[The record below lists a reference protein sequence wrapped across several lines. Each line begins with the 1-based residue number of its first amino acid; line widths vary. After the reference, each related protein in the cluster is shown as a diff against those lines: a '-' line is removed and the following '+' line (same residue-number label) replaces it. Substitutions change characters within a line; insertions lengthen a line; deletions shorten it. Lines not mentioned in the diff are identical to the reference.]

1 MYKFYLKRLFDIVF
15 SLSILVL
22 LFPLLIIISMVIAV
36 IDGLP
41 VLFLQERVG
50 RFGKEFHLIK
60 FRSMKTDS
68 SEIEN
73 TFPQENILRLTRLG
87 SFLRKY
93 KIDEIPQFL
102 NVLMG
107 DISIVGPRPE
117 ISFWVESFPEEFD
130 KILKIRPGITD
141 YASIKYS
148 NEEYLLN
155 QAEDSMK
162 HYKEVI
168 LPSKLSLN
176 ICYVNNHS
184 FFLDIKII
192 VKTIFSVMQESK

>member
-130 KILKIRPGITD
+130 KILKIRPGITPIID
-141 YASIKYS
+141 VTSI
-148 NEEYLLN
+148 
-155 QAEDSMK
+155 
-162 HYKEVI
+162 
-168 LPSKLSLN
+168 
-176 ICYVNNHS
+176 NHC
-184 FFLDIKII
+184 
-192 VKTIFSVMQESK
+192 V